1 MKKNY
6 IVCVFITTA
15 VTFALTAGCRNDNES
30 DSISNGNYAGSIADS
45 INMNTSVK
53 WASHNLG
60 ATAEGD
66 SGVSVSW
73 AVASSIL
80 SKYWGKGW
88 RLPTEAEVK
97 ELFDN
102 CTVTWDTIMNS
113 QNSTI
118 TGYQFTA
125 SNGNVLFLPASGVS
139 LSGSDSLTNVST
151 YGYYWLSEKHESFLN
166 AAYSFAFSQDNS
178 DIYGITCTNVSVGL
192 NVRPVR
198 GD

>member
-6 IVCVFITTA
+6 IVYAFIAAIITL
-15 VTFALTAGCRNDNES
+15 ALTVGCSNDNDS
-30 DSISNGNYAGSIADS
+30 DSIGNYSYAGSVADS
-45 INMNTSVK
+45 IDMGTSVE

-66 SGVSVSW
+66 SGVYASW
-73 AVASSIL
+73 TGASSIL

-198 GD
+198 GE